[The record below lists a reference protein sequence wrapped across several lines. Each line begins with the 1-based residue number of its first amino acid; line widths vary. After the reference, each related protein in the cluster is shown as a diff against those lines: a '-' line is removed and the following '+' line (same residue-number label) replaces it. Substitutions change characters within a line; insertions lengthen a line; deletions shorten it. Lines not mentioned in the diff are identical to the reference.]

1 VHLSFLGLEIEMQNF
16 DLTNAVQWCHLLKM
30 PEKRSKKLEE
40 MNDREIAGL
49 SIQGAAIA
57 VLSFERRSEISPDT
71 FLKESVEFACIDSFW
86 NYAKKLMKR
95 NDVKELVFKCRKL
108 RKTKLPSII
117 NIYDI
122 DKVPLDTQL
131 TQYTGDGFNISC
143 FNNED
148 DINSLCSTGVIVH
161 KKTGT
166 RFFIPD
172 GNV

>member
-1 VHLSFLGLEIEMQNF
+1 MQNF
-16 DLTNAVQWCHLLKM
+16 DLINAVQWCHLLKM
-30 PEKRSKKLEE
+30 PEKRSKKLGE
-40 MNDREIAGL
+40 MNHREIAGL

-57 VLSFERRSEISPDT
+57 VLNFERRSAVSPET
-71 FLKESVEFACIDSFW
+71 FLAESVEFACVDSFW
-86 NYAKKLMKR
+86 NYAKKIVKES
-95 NDVKELVFKCRKL
+95 DVKGLVFKCRKL

-131 TQYTGDGFNISC
+131 KEYTGDGFVISA
-143 FNNED
+143 FRNED